1 MGGDHK
7 CPVCSATF
15 TRPQHVVR
23 HMRSHTGDR
32 PYKCQHCGDQFSRSD
47 LLSRHINKCHVG
59 EKVAGGVVSND
70 THGRRKGLSANAT
83 RATTSKQACDQCVQS
98 SLPCDGCNPCS
109 KCVQRKIRCT
119 FVKFHRQTAPIGPGH
134 NQSRSGNLSASPSH
148 HPSPSQQQPPTFNP
162 AVGNTYGPVYG
173 SYDSSVGNLGYPAH
187 HATED
192 DPFVLQ
198 PAPDSSY
205 STNYRA
211 QQSEL
216 HRRASLPSF
225 SASGQPWIGGW
236 HGNNANGE
244 GGPIPFN
251 VDAGHHFAFEV
262 GGDYRDQPFTLRHP
276 HSHQTPYSYHPQ
288 SHSQHSHPH
297 PHTSS
302 TTSLNSF
309 SSSSSSSSHD
319 SRPGTASDIS
329 SLAEDPPSRPG
340 TSSSFAESASGSRP
354 GTSSSSSVNEQSSN
368 SEHSGNA
375 GFSNA
380 FGLLSLDD
388 PAVIA
393 GLANDGA
400 PFFSHLNHLGVDSH
414 LNNPPGSTG
423 IPLDAVANIGTGM
436 TLRNDPDATPMPIG
450 EAQAMG
456 LVGPGVDPNPASVAA
471 SSTSSQHPQHLPRA
485 RPSTGH
491 GRNTNWGDTGELGT
505 PGRDIETR
513 ELREFWKAYMRTPLS
528 GPGGGT
534 VGGMLG
540 GNITGHHDM
549 HMLSPG
555 GTTSGMNTGA
565 PLGHPTTGALSP
577 YRRQRV
583 SSLPSVKTPTA
594 IFDEER
600 YAAGFVGFN
609 GPYGAKYPQQQDSQL
624 FHSHR
629 VQPSHANHQQ
639 AHNVHYGAPQP
650 GGPTMH
656 GNAEDLRSYEAA
668 VLARKA
674 PVNLSMEGLGGKMR
688 RKAGGVIAKDNN
700 SRMTPASASAS
711 PNLPSASHS
720 QAIPQSLS
728 HESALHVEGGE
739 SASRRPSFKRGASQ
753 VLEKGGSGKLAR
765 RTSSSRYDSLD
776 HEYDYGEHALL
787 SPLDNGGVDFFNS
800 SSTSVFGVEA
810 DEFSWAGG
818 LQASASS

>member
-1 MGGDHK
+1 MMHRHQQENDVDEEIILHQKQEQLSSLHK
-7 CPVCSATF
+7 KTSHRSTF
-15 TRPQHVVR
+15 TSINGWRPQVPRLFCNFHSAPACCEAYAI
-23 HMRSHTGDR
+23 SHWR
-32 PYKCQHCGDQFSRSD
+32 PTIQMPA
-47 LLSRHINKCHVG
+47 LHINKCHVG

-134 NQSRSGNLSASPSH
+134 NQSRSGNPSGSTSH
-148 HPSPSQQQPPTFNP
+148 HPSPPQQQPPTFNP
-162 AVGNTYGPVYG
+162 AVGNAYGPVY
-173 SYDSSVGNLGYPAH
+173 
-187 HATED
+187 ED

-198 PAPDSSY
+198 PAPESSY
-205 STNYRA
+205 ATNYRA

-225 SASGQPWIGGW
+225 SASAQPWISGW
-236 HGNNANGE
+236 HENTANGE

-262 GGDYRDQPFTLRHP
+262 GGDYRV
-276 HSHQTPYSYHPQ
+276 S
-288 SHSQHSHPH
+288 
-297 PHTSS
+297 
-302 TTSLNSF
+302 
-309 SSSSSSSSHD
+309 
-319 SRPGTASDIS
+319 
-329 SLAEDPPSRPG
+329 
-340 TSSSFAESASGSRP
+340 
-354 GTSSSSSVNEQSSN
+354 
-368 SEHSGNA
+368 
-375 GFSNA
+375 FSNA

-414 LNNPPGSTG
+414 LNNPTGSTG

-456 LVGPGVDPNPASVAA
+456 LVGPGVDPNPASVVA
-471 SSTSSQHPQHLPRA
+471 SSTSSQNLQHFPRA
-485 RPSTGH
+485 RPSTGN
-491 GRNTNWGDTGELGT
+491 GRNSNWGDTGELGT

-540 GNITGHHDM
+540 GNIPGHHDM

-555 GTTSGMNTGA
+555 GTSSGMNPGA
-565 PLGHPTTGALSP
+565 PLGHPTTGAPSP

-609 GPYGAKYPQQQDSQL
+609 GPYGAKYPQQPDSHL
-624 FHSHR
+624 LHSHR

-639 AHNVHYGAPQP
+639 AHNAHYGAPQP

-720 QAIPQSLS
+720 QGSSSSPSSSSSADSSPAIPQALS

-776 HEYDYGEHALL
+776 HEYDYG
-787 SPLDNGGVDFFNS
+787 
-800 SSTSVFGVEA
+800 
-810 DEFSWAGG
+810 G

>member
-1 MGGDHK
+1 M
-7 CPVCSATF
+7 
-15 TRPQHVVR
+15 
-23 HMRSHTGDR
+23 
-32 PYKCQHCGDQFSRSD
+32 
-47 LLSRHINKCHVG
+47 LHINKCHVG
-59 EKVAGGVVSND
+59 EKIAGGVLSND

-148 HPSPSQQQPPTFNP
+148 HPSPPQQQPPTFNP
-162 AVGNTYGPVYG
+162 AVGNAYGPAYG
-173 SYDSSVGNLGYPAH
+173 TYDSSVGNLGYPAH

-192 DPFVLQ
+192 DPFILQ
-198 PAPDSSY
+198 PAPGSSY

-236 HGNNANGE
+236 HENNANGE
-244 GGPIPFN
+244 GGSIPFN

-262 GGDYRDQPFTLRHP
+262 GGDYR
-276 HSHQTPYSYHPQ
+276 
-288 SHSQHSHPH
+288 HSHPH

-309 SSSSSSSSHD
+309 SSSSSSSHD

-354 GTSSSSSVNEQSSN
+354 GTSSSNSVIEQSGN
-368 SEHSGNA
+368 NEHSSNA

-400 PFFSHLNHLGVDSH
+400 PFFSHLNHLGVESH

-423 IPLDAVANIGTGM
+423 TSM

-456 LVGPGVDPNPASVAA
+456 LVGPGVDPNPASVVA
-471 SSTSSQHPQHLPRA
+471 SSTSSQHAQHFPRA

-491 GRNTNWGDTGELGT
+491 GRNSNWGDSVELGT

-540 GNITGHHDM
+540 GHIAGHHDM
-549 HMLSPG
+549 HILSPG
-555 GTTSGMNTGA
+555 GTSGGMNSGA
-565 PLGHPTTGALSP
+565 PLGHPPTGAPSP

-624 FHSHR
+624 LHSFR

-639 AHNVHYGAPQP
+639 AHNVHYGAPPP

-700 SRMTPASASAS
+700 TRMIPASASAS

-720 QAIPQSLS
+720 QGSSSSPSSSSSADSSPAIPQSLS
-728 HESALHVEGGE
+728 HESALHVEAGE

-765 RTSSSRYDSLD
+765 RSSSNRYDSLD
-776 HEYDYGEHALL
+776 HEYDYGEHSHF
-787 SPLDNGGVDFFNS
+787 SPFDNGGDDFFKPPVHVRLRS
-800 SSTSVFGVEA
+800 
-810 DEFSWAGG
+810 
-818 LQASASS
+818 

>member
-23 HMRSHTGDR
+23 HMRS
-32 PYKCQHCGDQFSRSD
+32 P
-47 LLSRHINKCHVG
+47 
-59 EKVAGGVVSND
+59 
-70 THGRRKGLSANAT
+70 
-83 RATTSKQACDQCVQS
+83 
-98 SLPCDGCNPCS
+98 

-134 NQSRSGNLSASPSH
+134 NQSRSGNPSGSTSH
-148 HPSPSQQQPPTFNP
+148 HPSPHQQQPPTFNP
-162 AVGNTYGPVYG
+162 AVGNAYGPVYG

-198 PAPDSSY
+198 PAPESSY
-205 STNYRA
+205 ATNYRA

-225 SASGQPWIGGW
+225 SASAQPWISGW
-236 HGNNANGE
+236 HENTANGE

-262 GGDYRDQPFTLRHP
+262 GGDYRHP
-276 HSHQTPYSYHPQ
+276 
-288 SHSQHSHPH
+288 HPH

-309 SSSSSSSSHD
+309 SSSSSSSHD

-340 TSSSFAESASGSRP
+340 TSSSFAESVSGSRP
-354 GTSSSSSVNEQSSN
+354 GTSSSSSVNEQSNN

-414 LNNPPGSTG
+414 LNNPTGSTG
-423 IPLDAVANIGTGM
+423 LPLDAVANIGTGM

-456 LVGPGVDPNPASVAA
+456 LVGPGVDPNPASVVA
-471 SSTSSQHPQHLPRA
+471 SSTSSQNLQHFPRA
-485 RPSTGH
+485 RPSTGN
-491 GRNTNWGDTGELGT
+491 GRNSNWGDTGELGT

-540 GNITGHHDM
+540 GNIPGHHDM
-549 HMLSPG
+549 HILSPG
-555 GTTSGMNTGA
+555 GTSSGMNPGA
-565 PLGHPTTGALSP
+565 PLGHPTTGAPSP

-609 GPYGAKYPQQQDSQL
+609 GPYGAKYPQQPDSHL
-624 FHSHR
+624 LHSHR

-639 AHNVHYGAPQP
+639 AHNAHYGAPQP

-720 QAIPQSLS
+720 QGSSSSPSSSSSADSSPAIPQALS

-787 SPLDNGGVDFFNS
+787 SPLDNGSVDFFNS